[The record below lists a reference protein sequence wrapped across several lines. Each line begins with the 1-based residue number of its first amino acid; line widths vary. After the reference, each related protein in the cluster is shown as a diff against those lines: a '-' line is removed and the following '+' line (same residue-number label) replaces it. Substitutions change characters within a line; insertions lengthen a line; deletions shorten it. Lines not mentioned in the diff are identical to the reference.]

1 MHDEVLMR
9 VMDRGTNGLKQ
20 AQTRRNIEPVR
31 VAERVHGDAVD
42 VFHDDVR
49 GAVRQRAA
57 VQEMRNVG
65 VIELGEDLTLDL
77 EPRLDSAGERAAE
90 YHFDGYLLLELG
102 VRTFG
107 KVNFPHAAHT
117 QGAQHSIRPYAVS
130 FHCSKH
136 APRCRSTANV
146 AGSCSRVLLECM

>member
-1 MHDEVLMR
+1 
-9 VMDRGTNGLKQ
+9 
-20 AQTRRNIEPVR
+20 
-31 VAERVHGDAVD
+31 
-42 VFHDDVR
+42 
-49 GAVRQRAA
+49 
-57 VQEMRNVG
+57 MRNVG
-65 VIELGEDLTLDL
+65 VIELSEDLTLDL
-77 EPRLDSAGERAAE
+77 EPRLNSAGERAAE

-102 VRTFG
+102 VRAFR

-146 AGSCSRVLLECM
+146 ARSCGRVLLECM